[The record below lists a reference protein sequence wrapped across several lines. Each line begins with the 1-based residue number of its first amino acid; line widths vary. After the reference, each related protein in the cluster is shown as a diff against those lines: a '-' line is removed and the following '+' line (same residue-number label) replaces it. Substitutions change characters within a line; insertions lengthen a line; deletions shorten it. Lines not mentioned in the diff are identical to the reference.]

1 MYDATVGLQDMHYGN
16 NISLGPGIYTVTV
29 TVDGEQA
36 TFAVHVVVTTGS
48 SSSMTSVMGSTST
61 SMAGST

>member
-1 MYDATVGLQDMHYGN
+1 MYDPTAGIQDMHYGN
-16 NISLGPGIYTVTV
+16 NIALGPGTYTVTV

-36 TFAVHVVVTTGS
+36 TFAVRVVMTTGS

-61 SMAGST
+61 TMAGST